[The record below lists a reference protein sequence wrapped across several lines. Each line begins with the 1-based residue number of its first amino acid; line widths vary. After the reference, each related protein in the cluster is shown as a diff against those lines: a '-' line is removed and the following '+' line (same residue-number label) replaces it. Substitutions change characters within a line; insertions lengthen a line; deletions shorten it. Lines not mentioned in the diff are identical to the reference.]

1 MPNRC
6 SADTTRPP
14 EISVFFMVSDGCVTT
29 RVRGCG
35 QVVLGG
41 CWESLVSFGMHSDRR
56 FICFLDVS
64 AVAPVDCVAHLY
76 HIAPVFQLFSAGSW
90 APSVLAGEFH
100 AYCLTR
106 RDCLSGLA
114 ALL

>member
-1 MPNRC
+1 
-6 SADTTRPP
+6 
-14 EISVFFMVSDGCVTT
+14 MVSDGCLTT

-41 CWESLVSFGMHSDRR
+41 CWESLVSFGMYSDRR

-100 AYCLTR
+100 AYRLTR
-106 RDCLSGLA
+106 RDCLQWLGSPVVIV
-114 ALL
+114 LLPLLRPY